1 MFFAFN
7 DTSDFNCRYEQLT
20 LTNTLTIGSGVRSDS
35 LTVSYST
42 KSNTANAVVITFT
55 TGATLTWLSNIMAYT
70 VSKSNYQV
78 NSFTLTVQAAANSA
92 V

>member
-7 DTSDFNCRYEQLT
+7 DTSDFNCRYEQLI
-20 LTNTLTIGSGVRSDS
+20 LTNTLVISSSVRTDS
-35 LTVSYST
+35 LTTSYST
-42 KSNTANAVVITFT
+42 KSNTANAVVLVFT

-70 VSKSNYQV
+70 ISKSNYQV
-78 NSFTLTVQAAANSA
+78 STFTLTVQAAANSA